1 MKAER
6 TDWVGRLW
14 RLSLTVLCFLPQPVS
29 CADLPAGTV
38 VWWGW
43 GGLLGRG
50 LSFETNGVVIR
61 DNQIVGNAVAVAAG
75 GDKAFALADGR
86 VIKLG
91 RSGFPPAVSNAVSL
105 GTDGICSWVSLNDGT
120 VVGWDMPEEDAQA
133 IASLSNVTAIIR
145 GSDQFYRAGYLV
157 LKRSGLV
164 LALNRSYVGPRITP
178 LFSLVTIQGTI
189 LSNVVALTSSAGL
202 PLVLRDD
209 GTVVYLSGGTPGSH
223 DSYAVLSAGTME
235 GVVPTKHMA
244 AAVHYAVG
252 RELRLDGRVING
264 VIAIAGGPQHC
275 LLLRNDG
282 TVVAFGRDL
291 SPQSHVPAGLDDV
304 IAIAAGEAH
313 SLALKRDGTVVAWGN
328 NDSGQV
334 SVPAGLSNVVAI
346 AAGNKFS
353 LAITT
358 GKLPP
363 SVFVPPRGP
372 LEIMAAK
379 ADLVCKAQVLASEPV
394 TNANLFRWGVL
405 ETKFRVI
412 SVLKGDIPTDE
423 IVLKHYGELAKP
435 ARAEG
440 RFPEAGPGGIFASGF
455 ATGPRYKLET
465 GRSYLVF
472 ATKTDKGP
480 RDPLLRGGLSHPN
493 EFTPVETAGR
503 SEAITATLDARPI
516 EGLSVKEAH
525 WLELNLLLSDT
536 NSSNQLYAI
545 QRLGKMAGTCGE
557 TWENSRDFKREDVMN
572 AARPLLTNLNDQVA
586 IAAIGCFNVGPGCA
600 TQLVAHAEALIET
613 ANSTV
618 SASRRAAAIE
628 VLSHTRLPAVQS
640 KLRDWL
646 RDAAEEVR
654 AASVRL
660 LRDYPGDFS
669 EAALREL
676 AADDSAQVRATVAEV
691 IGDGRLDRLLPVLA
705 SLFADAVGQV
715 HTNAGNALL
724 KFSPDRVS
732 DILKAHLDT
741 LGFHV
746 AFVVKLAETDAAPW
760 LKELT
765 AILDGRLKEVE
776 PSSPSSSRDA
786 ARRANPPGSRVLV
799 GADAE
804 CWEALRR
811 HLIGLPPDRT
821 SSKEVAGYFDL
832 LERTSRGSRRGAYGL
847 FELYRLKHLGK
858 RASAI
863 RRAYPE
869 EKWWFDQFDRE
880 HPDLKRKAR

>member
-1 MKAER
+1 MPR
-6 TDWVGRLW
+6 VGKFW
-14 RLSLTVLCFLPQPVS
+14 RFSLAVLCLLPQPVL

-38 VWWGW
+38 VWWGR

-50 LSFETNGVVIR
+50 FSFETNGVVIR

-91 RSGFPPAVSNAVSL
+91 RIEFPPAVSNAVSL

-120 VVGWDMPEEDAQA
+120 VVGWDMPEEDAKA

-145 GSDQFYRAGYLV
+145 GSDQFYGAGYLV

-189 LSNVVALTSSAGL
+189 LSNAVALASAAGL

-209 GTVVYLSGGTPGSH
+209 GTVVYLIGRPPGSH
-223 DSYAVLSAGTME
+223 DSYAVLSAGTIE
-235 GVVPTKHMA
+235 GVVPTKHMV

-252 RELRLDGRVING
+252 RELRVDGRVING
-264 VIAIAGGPQHC
+264 VVAIAGGPQHC

-291 SPQSHVPAGLDDV
+291 SPQSNVPAGLNEV
-304 IAIAAGEAH
+304 IAIAVGDAH
-313 SLALKRDGTVVAWGN
+313 SLALKCDGTVVAWGN
-328 NDSGQV
+328 NDFGQL

-353 LAITT
+353 VAITT

-363 SVFVPPRGP
+363 SVFVPLRGP

-394 TNANLFRWGVL
+394 TNTSLLRVGVS
-405 ETKFRVI
+405 ETRTKLRVI
-412 SVLKGDIPTDE
+412 SVLKGDIPADE
-423 IVLKHYGELAKP
+423 IVLKHYGEPAKS
-435 ARAEG
+435 ASAVG
-440 RFPEAGPGGIFASGF
+440 RFPEGGPGGIFASGF
-455 ATGPRYKLET
+455 ATGPPYKLEA
-465 GRSYLVF
+465 GRSYLIF
-472 ATKTDKGP
+472 ATKTDKGI
-480 RDPLLRGGLSHPN
+480 RDPFLGGSSNHPN
-493 EFTPVETAGR
+493 EFTPVETTGQ

-516 EGLSVKEAH
+516 AGLSVKEAH
-525 WLELNLLLSDT
+525 WFELNLLLNDT
-536 NSSNQLYAI
+536 NSTNQLYAI
-545 QRLGKMAGTCGE
+545 QRLGKMAGSCGE

-572 AARPLLTNLNDQVA
+572 AARPLLTNVNDQVA
-586 IAAIGCFNVGPGCA
+586 IAAIGCFNVAPECA
-600 TQLVAHAEALIET
+600 IQVVAHAEALIET

-618 SASRRAAAIE
+618 SASRRAAAMA
-628 VLSHTRLPAVQS
+628 VLSNTRLPAVQS
-640 KLRDWL
+640 ELRDWL
-646 RDAAEEVR
+646 RDPAEEVR
-654 AASVRL
+654 AASARL
-660 LRDYPGDFS
+660 LLDYPGDFS

-676 AADDSAQVRATVAEV
+676 AADASAQVRATVAAV

-705 SLFADAVGQV
+705 SLYADTAGPV

-732 DILKAHLDT
+732 EMLKGNLDT
-741 LGFHV
+741 PGFHE
-746 AFVVKLAETDAAPW
+746 AFVAKLAEADATPW
-760 LKELT
+760 LNELT
-765 AILDGRLKEVE
+765 AILDGRLKEVG

-786 ARRANPPGSRVLV
+786 ARRVDQPGSRVLV
-799 GADAE
+799 GAYAE

-811 HLIGLPPDRT
+811 HLIGLPPDRS

-832 LERTSRGSRRGAYGL
+832 LEQTSRGSRRGAYGL

-869 EKWWFDQFDRE
+869 EKWWFDQFDRD
-880 HPDLKRKAR
+880 HPELKRKAR